1 MFFLNTT
8 RKKTPKT
15 IKIYNVYNHFG
26 IVFFNFIEFFLRKI
40 KYLVNK
46 SFFGLTLEFSRRG
59 GTVKIASFCSMRW
72 HPPYIKT
79 IRIRFY
85 PF

>member
-1 MFFLNTT
+1 
-8 RKKTPKT
+8 
-15 IKIYNVYNHFG
+15 
-26 IVFFNFIEFFLRKI
+26 
-40 KYLVNK
+40 LVNK
-46 SFFGLTLEFSRRG
+46 SFFGLTLEFPRRG